1 MTPHGAGHRPV
12 RPLVSLIPCAI
23 SQGSYF
29 PVVLLTSSAPA
40 HPSGPSVPVH
50 TMTLPSRPAGSGPAP
65 SPFFP
70 AFMSSQEPPLP
81 PRGPGL
87 RGCVRSRRRRRPPH
101 ASPPAAPREPAG
113 RPGPRSAR
121 PQRRR
126 GARGALWAGRAA
138 APPFCL
144 CQSQRRRGRLGR
156 GGGGRGAAS
165 VR

>member
-12 RPLVSLIPCAI
+12 RLLVSLTPCAI
-23 SQGSYF
+23 SQWSYF
-29 PVVLLTSSAPA
+29 PVVLLAPP

-50 TMTLPSRPAGSGPAP
+50 TMTLQPARGKRTSPIPIFPRLHLEPGAASAGSR
-65 SPFFP
+65 S
-70 AFMSSQEPPLP
+70 
-81 PRGPGL
+81 PRGCEEQEG
-87 RGCVRSRRRRRPPH
+87 
-101 ASPPAAPREPAG
+101 AAAPGEPAG
-113 RPGPRSAR
+113 GPGPRSAR